1 MKRIIVCSVFDAF
14 EYVMDHYYPYGMED
28 VCAKNDCYAVI
39 SIQDSHTKGFGVQFQ
54 KNVFCKDVLT
64 LLFDDIVTE
73 VEGAVLFQ
81 DAMADRILDFAD
93 ANQEVD
99 TLLVH
104 CYAGQSRSKAVGKF
118 LYDVYHKKYPSL
130 VLETA
135 ETGVPNEY
143 VYDVLDAALLIR
155 RLQMLGM

>member
-1 MKRIIVCSVFDAF
+1 MRKERLLCGHLHSGQPHQRVRRTVPEKR
-14 EYVMDHYYPYGMED
+14 
-28 VCAKNDCYAVI
+28 
-39 SIQDSHTKGFGVQFQ
+39 
-54 KNVFCKDVLT
+54 
-64 LLFDDIVTE
+64 LL
-73 VEGAVLFQ
+73 
-81 DAMADRILDFAD
+81 LDFAD

-143 VYDVLDAALLIR
+143 VYNVLDAALLIR